1 MQAALIAS
9 LLSWA
14 VMEIWRRSTDAGL
27 TGRGLPIMAR
37 RPLPHRRVDRTPFAQ
52 APRNGFRQLTAIS
65 SVTWPA
71 CPAAYSD
78 QATLPWQKSGTVG
91 CCIEELW
98 ENKMA
103 YGDREENRSVALY
116 WDFEN
121 LHAGLAEAKFG
132 EGYYAKSDT
141 RFKPQEPLVDVQAV
155 TELSASFGPIAI
167 NRAYC
172 NWQFYGRYRDAL
184 LQSAV
189 ELIQLFP
196 PGASAKN
203 GADIKLC
210 LDATEDIS
218 RFGHIGTIIIVG
230 GDSDFM
236 PVAQKIKAAGKILI
250 GVGTRKNT
258 NRHWAKSCHEFRY
271 YENLVEEEVAESVA
285 KPNEGLAVPPQPPAD
300 PAAEIL
306 KRAIRLLA
314 ETKGEPWVNKGSV
327 WHMVKRLDS
336 TFDPKDHGHANF
348 AEMVKAL
355 DTLVEVRKGDSDH
368 IVRLR

>member
-1 MQAALIAS
+1 
-9 LLSWA
+9 
-14 VMEIWRRSTDAGL
+14 
-27 TGRGLPIMAR
+27 
-37 RPLPHRRVDRTPFAQ
+37 
-52 APRNGFRQLTAIS
+52 
-65 SVTWPA
+65 
-71 CPAAYSD
+71 
-78 QATLPWQKSGTVG
+78 
-91 CCIEELW
+91 
-98 ENKMA
+98 
-103 YGDREENRSVALY
+103 
-116 WDFEN
+116 
-121 LHAGLAEAKFG
+121 
-132 EGYYAKSDT
+132 
-141 RFKPQEPLVDVQAV
+141 V

-184 LQSAV
+184 LQSAA

-218 RFGHIGTIIIVG
+218 RFSHLGTIIIVG

-236 PVAQKIKAAGKILI
+236 PVAQKIKAAGKTLI
-250 GVGTRKNT
+250 GIGTRKNT

-271 YENLVEEEVAESVA
+271 YENLVEAPTVELVP
-285 KPNEGLAVPPQPPAD
+285 KPSEGQVVQSQPPSD
-300 PAAEIL
+300 PATEIL
-306 KRAIRLLA
+306 KRAVRLLA
-314 ETKGEPWVNKGSV
+314 ETKGEAWVNKGSV

-336 TFDPKDHGHANF
+336 TFDPRDHGHANF

-355 DTLVEVRKGDSDH
+355 DAVVEVRKGESDH